1 MQLRLAFGYVAAQM
15 KLIACQQR
23 QTMWVGLVLGCAVA
37 FWLARDAAQAGQ
49 PEQPKHA
56 KISAGTYEAVT
67 SSSPTHLPTSY
78 KPDQPL
84 RVLVLRSG
92 EVFEGQ
98 ILREEDAFV
107 VTLARGQIRIPA
119 KDVEFCCQ
127 SLQDA
132 YECKR
137 AVADPQSAEARL
149 ALAEWCLRHGLLEPA
164 EEELNAARELDPR
177 IPRLELIERRLEL
190 ARSHLPR
197 RAAEESLTRPTED
210 LDRLL
215 SGLPPHAL
223 EAFTQRI
230 QPLLLNRCGTAGCH
244 GPQSSATLKLLRHG
258 PGKPASR
265 RLTQRNLLATTEFI
279 DWTDWQL
286 SPLLE
291 HAASLHGGCKAAP
304 LGGVQS
310 KQYQELAKWVE
321 HLATGTAP
329 ADSGDEQ
336 TPPQES
342 STHTGERPQEPLDEP
357 LETSEPDAGFRD
369 SQDEPRSLAPAE

>member
-1 MQLRLAFGYVAAQM
+1 MRFRLALGYTTGQV
-15 KLIACQQR
+15 LLVPCQQK
-23 QTMWVGLVLGCAVA
+23 QTVRVALVLGSAVA
-37 FWLARDAAQAGQ
+37 LWLARYPAQAGRAG
-49 PEQPKHA
+49 ERSLA
-56 KISAGTYEAVT
+56 ESSAGLSEAVLP
-67 SSSPTHLPTSY
+67 SGPTRLPASHES
-78 KPDQPL
+78 DQPQ

-92 EVFEGQ
+92 EVFEGE

-107 VTLARGQIRIPA
+107 ITLPRGQIRVPA
-119 KDVEFCCQ
+119 RDVDFCCQ

-164 EEELNAARELDPR
+164 QEELNAARELDPR
-177 IPRLELIERRLEL
+177 APRLELVERRLEL
-190 ARSHLPR
+190 ARLRVPR
-197 RAAEESLTRPTED
+197 RRAGESRTRPAED

-244 GPQSSATLKLLRHG
+244 GPQSSARLRLLRRG
-258 PGKPASR
+258 PEKPASR
-265 RLTQRNLLATTEFI
+265 RVTQRNLLAATEFI
-279 DWTDWQL
+279 DWTDWRH

-310 KQYQELAKWVE
+310 KQYRELAEWVR
-321 HLATGTAP
+321 HLAAGTAP
-329 ADSGDEQ
+329 AASGDAG
-336 TPPQES
+336 TSAQEAG
-342 STHTGERPQEPLDEP
+342 THAGERPREPLNEMPDTDEP
-357 LETSEPDAGFRD
+357 DSGLRN
-369 SQDEPRSLAPAE
+369 SQD